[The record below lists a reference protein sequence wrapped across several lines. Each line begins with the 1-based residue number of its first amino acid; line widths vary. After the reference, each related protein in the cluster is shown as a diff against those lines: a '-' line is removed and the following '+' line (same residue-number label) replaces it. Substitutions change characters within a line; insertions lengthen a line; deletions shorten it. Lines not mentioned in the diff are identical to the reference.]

1 MPGATIDHL
10 VSLVLLISVLLASF
24 SLYSNMLANAIA
36 FQRYHQVAMKTA
48 DLVDGMCLSP
58 GIPSDWGTISGI
70 PSTFGLQDPEIGSY
84 ALSPFPIMRIMD
96 PSNTISFGG
105 STFLNFSMGPG
116 AYFFLPVAE
125 HVNYS
130 SVTRLLGVN
139 TSYGFR
145 LTITPTLRIS
155 ISEMEQD
162 PLQISV
168 VVKGP
173 GAPVSGAMVNAT
185 LLCASKGEGG
195 GQTPFIELLT
205 NTAETDVTGS
215 ALMTFP
221 TVDATEDNYSIVAQ
235 VNLSGLNGISFY
247 SNMIETDSLLVP
259 VITIY
264 EEGEVMLVHLFD
276 ITEAENPPADALF
289 YNMTY
294 YVRTWNFGFRP
305 IEIENSTGKVELG
318 HSGEDFLTIP
328 TSAPGILVI
337 TWSGV
342 ISGEGRVYRT
352 VMMPWGMGAFGMQD
366 PITFGGDPSGH
377 EWVATELRQVTV
389 NQISYQVK
397 LAAWKLGM

>member
-1 MPGATIDHL
+1 
-10 VSLVLLISVLLASF
+10 
-24 SLYSNMLANAIA
+24 
-36 FQRYHQVAMKTA
+36 
-48 DLVDGMCLSP
+48 MCLSS

-70 PSTFGLQDPEIGSY
+70 PSTFGLQDLEIGGY
-84 ALSPFPIMRIMD
+84 ALSPFPLMRIMD

-116 AYFFLPVAE
+116 AYFFLPVDD

-145 LTITPTLRIS
+145 LTITPTLRVS
-155 ISEMEQD
+155 ISEMPQD
-162 PLQISV
+162 PLQIRV
-168 VVKGP
+168 AVKGP
-173 GAPVSGAMVNAT
+173 GNSPVSEVMVDAT
-185 LLCASKGEGG
+185 LLCASQNEG
-195 GQTPFIELLT
+195 QYPSIELLT
-205 NTAETDVTGS
+205 NTAETDETGS

-221 TVDATEDNYSIVAQ
+221 TVDPTEDNYSIVAR
-235 VNLSGLNGISFY
+235 VDLSGLNGISFY
-247 SNMIETDSLLVP
+247 SNMIEPESLLVP
-259 VITIY
+259 VIINY
-264 EEGEVMLVHLFD
+264 ETGEVMLVHLFD
-276 ITEAENPPADALF
+276 ITETEDPPADALF

-294 YVRTWNFGFRP
+294 FVRTWNFGFRP

-328 TSAPGILVI
+328 TSEPGILVI
-337 TWSGV
+337 AWSGV
-342 ISGEGRVYRT
+342 IKGEGRVYRT

-389 NQISYQVK
+389 SQISYQVK